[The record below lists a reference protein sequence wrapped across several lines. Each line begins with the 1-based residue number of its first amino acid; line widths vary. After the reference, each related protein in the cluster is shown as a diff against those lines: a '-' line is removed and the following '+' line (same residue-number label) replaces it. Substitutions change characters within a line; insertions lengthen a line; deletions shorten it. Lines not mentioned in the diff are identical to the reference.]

1 VSRAD
6 LTDLERDVEL
16 ARDRFAESFA
26 RVGSPEAV
34 GELKEDLLEAKD
46 EVIHRAREAAQDTMS
61 NFVTELKD
69 RAAANPV
76 AVAAIGA
83 GLLWRV
89 VHRPPIASL
98 LIGLG
103 AISLLRKRR
112 INGAEDEFYVPGRE
126 TVQEAAEFARDKI
139 QDFSEAAKVAAE
151 GFGEKAEA
159 AAQSLREGAKSA
171 AHGIAE
177 GAQAAAQQTISR
189 VSDTTHRVIKQ
200 TSEFADGVTRDSN
213 AKDNLLLG
221 TAALAI
227 GAAMITAYQRRNH

>member
-1 VSRAD
+1 MSRAD

-16 ARDRFAESFA
+16 ARDRFAESLA
-26 RVGSPEAV
+26 RVRSPEAV

-46 EVIHRAREAAQDTMS
+46 EVIHRAREAAQGTMS

-103 AISLLRKRR
+103 AISLLRTRR

-126 TVQEAAEFARDKI
+126 AVQEAAEFARDKI

-159 AAQSLREGAKSA
+159 AAQSFREGA
-171 AHGIAE
+171 IAE

-189 VSDTTHRVIKQ
+189 VSDTTHRVIKH

>member
-6 LTDLERDVEL
+6 LIDLERDVEL
-16 ARDRFAESFA
+16 ARDRFAESLA
-26 RVGSPEAV
+26 RVTSPEAV
-34 GELKEDLLEAKD
+34 EELKEDLLEAKD

-69 RAAANPV
+69 RAVANPV
-76 AVAAIGA
+76 AIAAIGA

-103 AISLLRKRR
+103 AISLLRTRR

-126 TVQEAAEFARDKI
+126 TLQEAAARDKI
-139 QDFSEAAKVAAE
+139 QDLSEVAKVAAE

-159 AAQSLREGAKSA
+159 AAQSFREGAKSA
-171 AHGIAE
+171 AHGIVDE
-177 GAQAAAQQTISR
+177 AQAAAQQAISR
-189 VSDTTHRVIKQ
+189 VSDTTHRVMKQ
-200 TSEFADGVTRDSN
+200 TSAFADGVIRHSN